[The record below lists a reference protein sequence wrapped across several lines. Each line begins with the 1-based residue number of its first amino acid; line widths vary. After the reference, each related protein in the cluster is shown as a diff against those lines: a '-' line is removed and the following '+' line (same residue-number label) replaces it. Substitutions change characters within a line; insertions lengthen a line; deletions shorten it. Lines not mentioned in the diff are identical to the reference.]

1 MIFPEQQIISRL
13 ITENGG
19 FPNNRYLP
27 LIIIKQAVSGDLIS
41 PENFEKQFNLNSWP
55 AAWRN
60 GLYNYHHY
68 HSTAHEVLGVYSG
81 WVQARFG
88 GPGGDILKAEAG
100 DVIIIP
106 AGVSHCN
113 KGQSQD
119 FMAVGAY
126 PAGQSWDMK
135 YGKLGERPAA
145 DHNISNVT
153 GPKSDPLFGVQG
165 PLMRLWQ

>member
-1 MIFPEQQIISRL
+1 MSFPESQIISRL
-13 ITENGG
+13 IAENGG
-19 FPNNRYLP
+19 FPNNRNLP
-27 LIIIKQAVSGDLIS
+27 LIIIKQALRGDLIS
-41 PENFEKQFNLNSWP
+41 PENFEKQFNVNSWP

-81 WVQARFG
+81 WVHARFG

-119 FMAVGAY
+119 FMVVGAY

-135 YGKLGERPAA
+135 YGKTGERPAA

-153 GPKSDPLFGVQG
+153 TPKSDPLFGAQG